1 MSPRFEKR
9 ASAAVLARWRRRRG
23 RSSRLLRRRPADRW
37 YSHGYELWSSSLSSR
52 SAPSFPAAKTKSV
65 FAHAADLIALA
76 MALFGDGP
84 PKLPLTMSAPFA
96 QAYVIAWM
104 MSASVRPP
112 LASAARSGMIET
124 SQLTPVTPIALLPC
138 APIVPATCVPWPLK
152 SSGVLS
158 SCTKSQPRVS
168 STLPF
173 PSLSPPPAGSS
184 LIQMFGARSGC
195 V

>member
-1 MSPRFEKR
+1 
-9 ASAAVLARWRRRRG
+9 
-23 RSSRLLRRRPADRW
+23 
-37 YSHGYELWSSSLSSR
+37 
-52 SAPSFPAAKTKSV
+52 
-65 FAHAADLIALA
+65 
-76 MALFGDGP
+76 
-84 PKLPLTMSAPFA
+84 
-96 QAYVIAWM
+96 
-104 MSASVRPP
+104 
-112 LASAARSGMIET
+112 MIET
-124 SQLTPVTPIALLPC
+124 SQLTPVTPAALLPC

-158 SCTKSQPRVS
+158 SWTKSQPRVS